1 MPPSMTV
8 PNDAPSP
15 SEESPALALA
25 NAVAEDAVR
34 IAQMLQK
41 GHLVDAMDQ
50 LIVLVDALGDFLRQV
65 GRAADALARSNPQLS
80 RACLQYQRR
89 LDSVVERVEATLAQ
103 RDLVGLALALQRGAA
118 PALRDYGYFD
128 APLSGML
135 EPIQRAA

>member
-1 MPPSMTV
+1 MA

-25 NAVAEDAVR
+25 NAVAEDAVC
-34 IAQMLQK
+34 IAQMLQH

-50 LIVLVDALGDFLRQV
+50 LITLVDALGDFLRQV
-65 GRAADALARSNPQLS
+65 GGAADALAHCNPQLS
-80 RACLQYQRR
+80 GACLQYQHR

-118 PALRDYGYFD
+118 PALRDYAYFD

-135 EPIQRAA
+135 GPIRRAA